1 MRIAEMTKE
10 RQNARSRL
18 LSTTDANLQQLYE
31 KWWGWSGYPLASR
44 SSWFPPKIDIHH
56 GYLSLPKASLGGITA
71 TPDDSSQN
79 VARVRH
85 YRRVNRLIRVIE
97 KCLINGSSITSF
109 NFFSQWIYFVTLV
122 VVSTFNRIVNEPIR
136 LRFVTMIHCETTLFA
151 GKCNF
156 RVHFILA
163 VTHDC

>member
-56 GYLSLPKASLGGITA
+56 GYLSLPKS
-71 TPDDSSQN
+71 
-79 VARVRH
+79 
-85 YRRVNRLIRVIE
+85 
-97 KCLINGSSITSF
+97 
-109 NFFSQWIYFVTLV
+109 VTRWYHCH
-122 VVSTFNRIVNEPIR
+122 SR
-136 LRFVTMIHCETTLFA
+136 RFVTECCLSSSLQACEPVNSGYRKMFDQWVVYNDFQFFFAMNLFCNVSCGQHIQSHCKRTYTTAFCNNDSLWNYA
-151 GKCNF
+151 VLGKM
-156 RVHFILA
+156 
-163 VTHDC
+163 